1 MTHGHRHPKSHGTNF
16 MEKTTGLAH
25 KIKEKNK
32 ELRITRKKKKKRLVG
47 FL

>member
-1 MTHGHRHPKSHGTNF
+1 MTHGHRHPKSQGTNF
-16 MEKTTGLAH
+16 MEKTTGLAY

-32 ELRITRKKKKKRLVG
+32 ELRITRKKKKRLVG